1 MRTVAESV
9 EEPQPRE
16 LTTEEGRA
24 LLDARARAELG
35 MSGEEFRRAYAAD
48 ELGVDDDAVLS
59 VSMLL
64 PLGR

>member
-1 MRTVAESV
+1 MSTVAEPVS
-9 EEPQPRE
+9 EPQPRE
-16 LTTEEGRA
+16 LTAEEGRA

-35 MSGEEFRRAYAAD
+35 MSGEEFRRAYEAD
-48 ELGVDDDAVLS
+48 ELDVDDDAVLS